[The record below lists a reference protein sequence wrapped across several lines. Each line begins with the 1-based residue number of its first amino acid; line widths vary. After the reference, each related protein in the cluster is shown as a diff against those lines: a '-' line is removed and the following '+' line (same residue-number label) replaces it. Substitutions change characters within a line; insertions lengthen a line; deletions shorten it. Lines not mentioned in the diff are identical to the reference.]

1 MFDVARPRTGNIFE
15 KLAKY
20 LFFHAAERTFQ
31 DFLGFWSK
39 IQFLGR
45 KKPISGDF
53 WPFLI
58 IFAFEL
64 MPAGASLWVADL
76 HDLRRIFLI
85 FFLSHDLKDFRI
97 YVK

>member
-1 MFDVARPRTGNIFE
+1 MVKIAFFGAYINPALVDVARPRTGNIFE

-31 DFLGFWSK
+31 DFLVSLSK

-64 MPAGASLWVADL
+64 MPAGASLCDGVY
-76 HDLRRIFLI
+76 HFL
-85 FFLSHDLKDFRI
+85 
-97 YVK
+97 

>member
-1 MFDVARPRTGNIFE
+1 MPLFGFKMAINIFE

-64 MPAGASLWVADL
+64 MPAGASLWIIN
-76 HDLRRIFLI
+76 LRNY
-85 FFLSHDLKDFRI
+85 FFDEKSHYF
-97 YVK
+97 